1 MATQK
6 LVSKSFNVHNAMQ
19 FVESLSEPQNDQ
31 YYLFFGKHTE
41 YVNGVVEPVFDS
53 QYEKIVSVYDEMI
66 LGKKVASSDV
76 THMVDKIMY
85 SYNTP
90 YTMYDDQALD
100 LHTKEFYAAVANGAN
115 YRVYKCLFNNNGA
128 NTGSS
133 GTEPTGT
140 SDAVIFTSD
149 GYAWKYMYTID
160 SATWAKYTTTAYMPV
175 LVDAD
180 ARANAIGGSVEIIL
194 INDGGTGYTNHTSG
208 TFTAADI
215 QPSGVPTDYILGNSA
230 SAFND
235 FYKNC
240 IIEVTTGAS
249 VEYRTITSYNG
260 ATKKATIDLPFTVI
274 PTSTSTYRVFP
285 QVKIYGDGSETIEAQ
300 AWALVNATSSNTVYK
315 IEVLP
320 GKEGAGYRK
329 ATTKVLA
336 ANVVSVAIEA
346 NVRSIISPAKGHGY
360 DPVQELN
367 ANKVCVSVKVSNNE
381 SGSVISSND
390 YRTIGVLKNPKF
402 ANVYVTYTGGA
413 QIFDVGETVYQY
425 RPIEIAGTAAVN
437 TAVSNTT
444 LTGTSTQFSS
454 ALQVGDKILISNSTT
469 LYYNTVNA
477 IANSTQLTLGS
488 AIASNIASMKVSIVR
503 TTGEAKVKSY
513 GSGELFL
520 TEADSTF
527 AAGELL
533 IGTQSFT
540 KITIATIQNNGR
552 STNDFNTFMQLIK
565 FTGSAAVGT
574 FAEDALVYQANFANT
589 ETLPTANVFFQNSS
603 TLWVTN
609 ETNKFAN
616 TGNVISGNAVFVVNN
631 KYPGDLIKDSGEI
644 LYIENVSV
652 PLVRDSTTN
661 EKIKLILEF

>member
-31 YYLFFGKHTE
+31 YYLFLGKHTE
-41 YVNGVVEPVFDS
+41 YLNGVVEPVFDS

-66 LGKKVASSDV
+66 LGKKVAASDV
-76 THMVDKIMY
+76 NHMVDKVIY
-85 SYNTP
+85 SYNTA

-100 LHTKEFYAAVANGAN
+100 LYSKQFYAAVANGAN
-115 YRVYKCLFNNNGA
+115 YRVYKCLYNNNGA

-140 SDAVIFTSD
+140 SDSVVFTSD

-175 LVDAD
+175 LVDSD
-180 ARANAIGGSVEIIL
+180 ARANAVGGSIEIIV

-215 QPSGVPTDYILGNSA
+215 QPSGVPTDYILGSTA

-249 VEYRTITSYNG
+249 VEYRTIVSYDG
-260 ATKKATIDLPFTVI
+260 ATKKASIDLPFSTI

-329 ATTKVLA
+329 ATSKVLA
-336 ANVVSVAIEA
+336 ANVVSVSIEA

-367 ANKVCVSVKVSNNE
+367 ANKVCVSVKVSNTE
-381 SGSVISSND
+381 SDSIISSND
-390 YRTIGVLKNPKF
+390 YRTIGVLKNPEF
-402 ANVYVTYTGGA
+402 ANVYITYTGGA

-425 RPIEIAGTAAVN
+425 RPIEVAGNASVN
-437 TAVSNTT
+437 TAVSNTI
-444 LTGTSTQFSS
+444 LTGTGTQFNS

-488 AIASNIASMKVSIVR
+488 AITSNISSMKVAIVR

-513 GSGELFL
+513 ASGELFL
-520 TEADSTF
+520 TEADGTF
-527 AAGELL
+527 AAGESI

-540 KITIATIQNNGR
+540 KINIATIQNNGR
-552 STNDFNTFMQLIK
+552 STNDFNTFMQLVK
-565 FTGSAAVGT
+565 FTGSVSTGT
-574 FAEDALVYQANFANT
+574 FEEDALVYQANFANT
-589 ETLPTANVFFQNSS
+589 ETLPTANVFYQNSS

-609 ETNKFAN
+609 ETHKFSN